1 MRLTKEAITELER
14 NPFVVRWASDRI
26 TYSREFKH
34 HFMREYNAGKKST
47 EIFRA
52 AGFDPRMIGSKRIER
67 ARCALEKRVRRRNVG
82 IGRYQKRSE
91 KRIKRNEKAELGQ
104 FDCVLR
110 PVLSFLFVLFYFEH
124 VAPCHHVLILPL

>member
-14 NPFVVRWASDRI
+14 NPFVVRSGPDRI

-34 HFMREYNAGKKST
+34 YFMREYNAGKKPT

-67 ARCALEKRVRRRNVG
+67 ASARWRKEYADGTLVLDDT
-82 IGRYQKRSE
+82 
-91 KRIKRNEKAELGQ
+91 RNEA
-104 FDCVLR
+104 R
-110 PVLSFLFVLFYFEH
+110 N
-124 VAPCHHVLILPL
+124 A